1 MCYSGRYIQSY
12 KEQVSSM
19 EYFNPFSLNSKQ
31 ILVTGASSGIGK
43 AIAIACAKMGAN
55 VIATARN
62 EQRLAETIS
71 QMPVGNHKAIKA
83 DLTKQEELSN
93 LVSSLP
99 KLDGVVQCA
108 GVGSRVP
115 CKNISQKDLQ
125 YVFLPNVE
133 APILLQSALLNDKK
147 INKAASIVYVASRA
161 ASAPSVGNAAYSAS
175 KGAIIS
181 YAKCLALEL
190 APRLI
195 RVNCICP
202 GMVWTDLIL
211 KDGVDKNQLE
221 QSQLSYPLKRFGQ
234 PEDIANLAIY
244 LLSDASSWMTG
255 SCIDI
260 SGGGEGLLTL
270 N

>member
-1 MCYSGRYIQSY
+1 M
-12 KEQVSSM
+12 EQ
-19 EYFNPFSLNSKQ
+19 FNPFTLVGKQ

-43 AIAIACAKMGAN
+43 AIAVACAKMGATVIVTGRN
-55 VIATARN
+55 VERLN
-62 EQRLAETIS
+62 ETLNLMSE
-71 QMPVGNHKAIKA
+71 GDHKAISA
-83 DLTKQEELSN
+83 DLTKAEDIES
-93 LVSSLP
+93 LVAELP
-99 KLDGVVQCA
+99 KLDGLVQCA

-115 CKNISQKDLQ
+115 CKNIGKEDLQ
-125 YVFLPNVE
+125 HVIMPNVE
-133 APILLQSALLNDKK
+133 APILFQTAILSKRK

-161 ASAPSVGNAAYSAS
+161 ANAPSVGNAAYSAS

-202 GMVWTDLIL
+202 GMVWTELIL
-211 KDGVDKNQLE
+211 KDGVDKEQLE
-221 QSQLSYPLKRFGQ
+221 QSQLTYPLKRFGQ

-255 SCIDI
+255 SSLDI
-260 SGGGEGLLTL
+260 SGGGEGILTL

>member
-1 MCYSGRYIQSY
+1 I
-12 KEQVSSM
+12 
-19 EYFNPFSLNSKQ
+19 
-31 ILVTGASSGIGK
+31 VTGR
-43 AIAIACAKMGAN
+43 N
-55 VIATARN
+55 VERLN
-62 EQRLAETIS
+62 ETLNLMSE
-71 QMPVGNHKAIKA
+71 GDHKAISA
-83 DLTKQEELSN
+83 DLTKAEDIES
-93 LVSSLP
+93 LVAELP
-99 KLDGVVQCA
+99 KLDGLVQCA

-115 CKNISQKDLQ
+115 CKNIGKEDLQ
-125 YVFLPNVE
+125 HVFMPNVE
-133 APILLQSALLNDKK
+133 APILFQTAILSKRK

-161 ASAPSVGNAAYSAS
+161 ANAPSVGNAAYSAS

-202 GMVWTDLIL
+202 GMVWTELIL
-211 KDGVDKNQLE
+211 KDGVDKEQLE
-221 QSQLSYPLKRFGQ
+221 QSQLTYPLKRFGQ

-255 SCIDI
+255 SSLDI
-260 SGGGEGLLTL
+260 SGGGEGILTL

>member
-1 MCYSGRYIQSY
+1 M
-12 KEQVSSM
+12 EQ
-19 EYFNPFSLNSKQ
+19 FNPFTLVGKQ

-43 AIAIACAKMGAN
+43 AIAVACAKMGATVIVTGRN
-55 VIATARN
+55 VERLN
-62 EQRLAETIS
+62 ETLNLMSE
-71 QMPVGNHKAIKA
+71 GDHKAISA
-83 DLTKQEELSN
+83 DLTKAEDIES
-93 LVSSLP
+93 LVAELP
-99 KLDGVVQCA
+99 KLDGLVQCA

-115 CKNISQKDLQ
+115 CKNIGKEDLQ
-125 YVFLPNVE
+125 YVFMPNVE
-133 APILLQSALLNDKK
+133 APILFQTAILSKRK

-161 ASAPSVGNAAYSAS
+161 ANAPSVGNAAYSAS

-202 GMVWTDLIL
+202 GMVWTELIL
-211 KDGVDKNQLE
+211 KDGVDKEQLE
-221 QSQLSYPLKRFGQ
+221 QSQLTYPLKRFGQ

-255 SCIDI
+255 SSLDI
-260 SGGGEGLLTL
+260 SGGGEGILTL

>member
-1 MCYSGRYIQSY
+1 MIRL
-12 KEQVSSM
+12 KA
-19 EYFNPFSLNSKQ
+19 
-31 ILVTGASSGIGK
+31 LVTGASSGIGK
-43 AIAIACAKMGAN
+43 AIAVACAKMGATVIVTGRN
-55 VIATARN
+55 VERLN
-62 EQRLAETIS
+62 ETLNLMSE
-71 QMPVGNHKAIKA
+71 GDHKAISA
-83 DLTKQEELSN
+83 DLTKAEDIES
-93 LVSSLP
+93 LVAELP
-99 KLDGVVQCA
+99 KLDGLVQCA

-115 CKNISQKDLQ
+115 CKNIGKEDLQ
-125 YVFLPNVE
+125 HVFMPNVE
-133 APILLQSALLNDKK
+133 APILFQTAILSKRK

-161 ASAPSVGNAAYSAS
+161 ANAPSVGNAAYSAS

-202 GMVWTDLIL
+202 GMVWTELIL
-211 KDGVDKNQLE
+211 KDGVDKEQLE
-221 QSQLSYPLKRFGQ
+221 QSQLTYPLKRFGQ

-255 SCIDI
+255 SSLDI
-260 SGGGEGLLTL
+260 SGGGEGILTL

>member
-1 MCYSGRYIQSY
+1 M
-12 KEQVSSM
+12 EQ
-19 EYFNPFSLNSKQ
+19 FNPFTLVGKQ

-43 AIAIACAKMGAN
+43 AIAVACAKMGATVIVTGRN
-55 VIATARN
+55 VERLN
-62 EQRLAETIS
+62 ETLNLMSE
-71 QMPVGNHKAIKA
+71 GDHKAISA
-83 DLTKQEELSN
+83 DLTKAEDIES
-93 LVSSLP
+93 LVAELP
-99 KLDGVVQCA
+99 KLD

-115 CKNISQKDLQ
+115 CKNIGKEDLQ
-125 YVFLPNVE
+125 HVFMPNVE
-133 APILLQSALLNDKK
+133 APILFQTAILSKRK

-161 ASAPSVGNAAYSAS
+161 ANAPSVGNAAYSAS

-202 GMVWTDLIL
+202 GMVWTELIL
-211 KDGVDKNQLE
+211 KDGVDKEQLE
-221 QSQLSYPLKRFGQ
+221 QSQLTYPLKRFGQ

-255 SCIDI
+255 SSLDI
-260 SGGGEGLLTL
+260 SGGGEGILTL